1 MDMKAYELGLRA
13 FLGDETLTKEELD
26 SVRERN
32 VRYELVRFL
41 VAEKLNNGNP
51 KYKTMNFH
59 FTPGSGFMETPIIDI
74 VNSIINVKVSPED
87 LVLGASKGGAPF
99 TGLEKRN
106 INDIDF

>member
-26 SVRERN
+26 SIKERN
-32 VRYELVRFL
+32 ARYELVRFL
-41 VAEKLNNGNP
+41 VTEKLNHGAP

-59 FTPGSGFMETPIIDI
+59 FTPGSKFMETPIVDI
-74 VNSIINVKVSPED
+74 VNSIVNIKVSPED
-87 LVLGASKGGAPF
+87 LVFGDSKRGAPF
-99 TGLEKRN
+99 TGLEKRS